1 VRQATISVVVPAK
14 NEERNIA
21 WVLRRIP
28 DYVHEVILVDG
39 HSTDRTVE
47 VAREIMPDIRVV
59 IESARGKGSALR
71 TGFAHASGD
80 IIVMLDADGSMDP
93 GEIERYVA
101 PLLDGA
107 DVVKGSRYLPGG
119 GTADITALR
128 QMGNRV
134 LLALVNTL
142 YGSRFSELCYGYMAL
157 RRDRVEVLQLAASGF
172 EIETEI
178 VVRALR
184 ENLAVVEVPSF
195 EAERRYGASNLNTV
209 RDGFR
214 VLNTLLSHRLR
225 PATGHAASLGV
236 GWVNEENLATSVSV
250 ATEPRL
256 QDLPIE
262 FDAGLTTFAPAP
274 VAIPV
279 MAFDEQTT
287 IGEASSLVRSN

>member
-262 FDAGLTTFAPAP
+262 FDAGLATFAPAP